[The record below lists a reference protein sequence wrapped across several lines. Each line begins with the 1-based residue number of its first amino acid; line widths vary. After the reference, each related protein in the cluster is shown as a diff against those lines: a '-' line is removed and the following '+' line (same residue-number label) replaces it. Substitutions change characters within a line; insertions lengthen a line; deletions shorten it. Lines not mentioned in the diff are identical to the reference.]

1 MDYRILIF
9 LLSLTALFGWPA
21 YAEDGADTIYISD
34 MLRVGVR
41 PEPDNRSTPVGVVI
55 TGMQLEVLERRNDYL
70 RIRTDKGLTGW
81 IKDIYA
87 TEEPPAMIR
96 LERLKEARA
105 GILEEREQL
114 RETVKVLEKTNSD
127 LNNQLD
133 ELKAERSKL
142 QLRVA
147 RNAFNQK
154 ENGSYWVL
162 WLVGLGLAVIA
173 AFAGGVLWQRRQ
185 TTRRLGGLRL

>member
-1 MDYRILIF
+1 
-9 LLSLTALFGWPA
+9 
-21 YAEDGADTIYISD
+21 
-34 MLRVGVR
+34 
-41 PEPDNRSTPVGVVI
+41 
-55 TGMQLEVLERRNDYL
+55 
-70 RIRTDKGLTGW
+70 
-81 IKDIYA
+81 
-87 TEEPPAMIR
+87 MIR
-96 LERLKEARA
+96 LERLKKARA

-133 ELKAERSKL
+133 ELKTERSKL
-142 QLRVA
+142 QLRLA
-147 RNAFNQK
+147 RDAFNQS

-173 AFAGGVLWQRRQ
+173 AFAGGAFWQRRQ